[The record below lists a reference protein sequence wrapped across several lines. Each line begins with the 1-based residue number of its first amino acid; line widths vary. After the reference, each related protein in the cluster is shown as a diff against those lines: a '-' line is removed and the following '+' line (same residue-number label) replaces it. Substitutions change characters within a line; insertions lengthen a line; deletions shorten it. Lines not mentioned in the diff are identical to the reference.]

1 MTDLNDLLRE
11 IERAEKSSLARK
23 DWQPGHSGSIDIRIA
38 ADGTWYHEGRA
49 FQRESL
55 TRLFASVLRKQGDQY
70 FLLTPAEKLNIRVDD
85 APFVASTLEI
95 LEQDADQ
102 ALVFTTNLGDK
113 IVADSQHPIRVEI
126 DAQNG
131 EPRPYIHFR
140 DGLEALISR
149 SAFFELANLA
159 ELRRQ
164 DGRSYLSIYSMGVD
178 FNLGY
183 ADE

>member
-1 MTDLNDLLRE
+1 MNDLNDLLRE
-11 IERAEKSSLARK
+11 IKQAEKSSLARK
-23 DWQPGHSGSIDIRIA
+23 DWQPGQSGTIDIRIA
-38 ADGTWYHEGRA
+38 SDGTWYHESRA

-55 TRLFASVLRKQGDQY
+55 TKLFASVLRKEGDQY

-85 APFVASTLEI
+85 APFIAATLEI
-95 LEQDADQ
+95 FEQDGNQ

-113 IVADSQHPIRVEI
+113 ILADSQHPIRVEI
-126 DAQNG
+126 NTQNG

-159 ELRRQ
+159 EVRRQ
-164 DGRSYLSIYSMGVD
+164 GGHSYLNISSMGID
-178 FNLGY
+178 FNLGST
-183 ADE
+183 DE

>member
-11 IERAEKSSLARK
+11 IEQAEKSSLARK
-23 DWQPGHSGSIDIRIA
+23 DWQPGHTGTIDIRIA
-38 ADGTWYHEGRA
+38 SDGTWYHEGRA

-55 TRLFASVLRKQGDQY
+55 VKLFASVLCREGDQY

-85 APFVASTLEI
+85 APFVAATLEI
-95 LEQDADQ
+95 FEQDGNQ

-113 IVADSQHPIRVEI
+113 IVADNQHPIRVEI

-159 ELRRQ
+159 EVRQ
-164 DGRSYLSIYSMGVD
+164 QGGHSYLNINSMGVD
-178 FNLGY
+178 FNLGC

>member
-1 MTDLNDLLRE
+1 MTDLNDLLHE
-11 IERAEKSSLARK
+11 IEQAEKSSLARK

-38 ADGTWYHEGRA
+38 SDGTWYHEGRA

-55 TRLFASVLRKQGDQY
+55 IKLFASVLCKEGDQY
-70 FLLTPAEKLNIRVDD
+70 FLLTPAEKLSIRVDE
-85 APFVASTLEI
+85 APFVASTLDV
-95 LEQDADQ
+95 LEQDGNR

-131 EPRPYIHFR
+131 EPRPYIHCR

-159 ELRRQ
+159 EVRQQ
-164 DGRSYLSIYSMGVD
+164 DGRNFLNISSMGVD
-178 FNLGY
+178 FNLGC